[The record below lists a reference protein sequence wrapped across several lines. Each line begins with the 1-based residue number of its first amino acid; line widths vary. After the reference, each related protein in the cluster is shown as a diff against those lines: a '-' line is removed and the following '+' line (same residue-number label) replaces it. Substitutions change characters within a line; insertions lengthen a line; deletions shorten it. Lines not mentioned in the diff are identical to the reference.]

1 MIKKKDVWNGESRG
15 CGDVIFERLCI
26 RSRTEKEYPVS
37 EKQLNIYL
45 PFAIQALVQYSE
57 REGKNLATI
66 LEEEW
71 IRGS

>member
-26 RSRTEKEYPVS
+26 RSRKEKVVPV
-37 EKQLNIYL
+37 NVWL

-57 REGKNLATI
+57 QEGKNLATI

>member
-1 MIKKKDVWNGESRG
+1 MIKQKDVWNGESRG

-26 RSRTEKEYPVS
+26 RSRKEKIVPV
-37 EKQLNIYL
+37 NVWV
-45 PFAIQALVQYSE
+45 PFAIQALVQHSE
-57 REGKNLATI
+57 KTGKNLATI

>member
-26 RSRTEKEYPVS
+26 RSRTKKIVPVHVW
-37 EKQLNIYL
+37 L
-45 PFAIQALVQYSE
+45 PFAIQALVQHSE
-57 REGKNLATI
+57 ETGKNLATI

>member
-26 RSRTEKEYPVS
+26 RSRTEKKTPV
-37 EKQLNIYL
+37 NVWL
-45 PFAIQALVQYSE
+45 PFAIQALVQHAE
-57 REGKNLATI
+57 QEGKNLATI

>member
-26 RSRTEKEYPVS
+26 RSRKEKIVPV
-37 EKQLNIYL
+37 NVWV
-45 PFAIQALVQYSE
+45 PFAIQALVQHSE
-57 REGKNLATI
+57 KTGKNLATI

>member
-1 MIKKKDVWNGESRG
+1 MTKKKDVWNGESRG

-26 RSRTEKEYPVS
+26 RYRKGKKIPV
-37 EKQLNIYL
+37 NVYL
-45 PFAIQALVQYSE
+45 PFAIQALVQHAE
-57 REGKNLATI
+57 KEGKNLATI